1 MHMKTKVI
9 KDAVHKYI
17 ELEEPFWKTVNT
29 AEFQRLRWIE
39 QTSYRALYPAA
50 RHDRFI
56 HSLGVFHLGQKAFS
70 SLIENAKEPEKG
82 VLNANKDSFLL
93 ACLLHDVGHA
103 PFSHT
108 CEDFFDYKI
117 PKQCTTK
124 GIGKELIDA
133 IQASGMSPDE
143 KSVFSTDFEKC
154 LDKGSKTSKPPAHH
168 EIVSSIIVAK
178 TYTNCCA
185 FFVPCTLSL
194 DLVVRCIIG
203 CTYTTFPDDNDD
215 VKRKKGIKDCLV
227 RLLNSSTSDVD
238 KLDYLARDA
247 QMSGYDNVAI
257 DTNRLVKGLCYVID
271 SHGQYHPAFKKSAL
285 SIIEN
290 VIAAKN
296 SVAKWILNHPTII
309 YEGTLLRR
317 SIGIALKQVAA
328 QKSRENNADDSN
340 GTDAF
345 IKSVF
350 STQSLSVAILEGHP
364 VRLLTDGDIL
374 HFIKQAQ
381 SPDIDEFL
389 NRSERRHPVWKSVE
403 EYVHLC
409 GSRDNACRIAD
420 YLSPLVNA
428 SKTVDIS
435 SPVTLDGSFR
445 QSDLSNTNKQ
455 ILEKLNE
462 FFQNNGKSM
471 DLLFGEAKST
481 FFVTIDPDNIYIR
494 FSDDKDFSTY
504 KQLCDSI
511 SEQRSGEPAF
521 AFFYMFTKEA
531 IDAKTFVSWLLT
543 KIPFARN

>member
-1 MHMKTKVI
+1 MKTKVI

-56 HSLGVFHLGQKAFS
+56 HSLGVFHLGQKAFA
-70 SLIENAKEPEKG
+70 SLLQNAEDTEKG
-82 VLNANKDSFLL
+82 ILATNKDSFLL

-117 PKQCTTK
+117 SQQCITK
-124 GIGKELIDA
+124 GIGKELMDA
-133 IQASGMSPDE
+133 IQASNMLSEE
-143 KSVFSTDFEKC
+143 KATFKADFTNC
-154 LDKGSKTSKPPAHH
+154 LDRGSNATKPPAHH
-168 EIVSSIIVAK
+168 EIVSSIIVANM
-178 TYTNCCA
+178 YPACCKHFGA
-185 FFVPCTLSL
+185 RELSL

-203 CTYTTFPDDNDD
+203 CTYTTYKTD
-215 VKRKKGIKDCLV
+215 VAEVKQKRGIKDCLI
-227 RLLNSSTSDVD
+227 RLLNSATSDVD

-271 SHGQYHPAFKKSAL
+271 EDGQYHPAFKKSAL
-285 SIIEN
+285 SIVEN

-309 YEGTLLRR
+309 YEGILLRR
-317 SIGIALKQVAA
+317 SIGVALKQAA
-328 QKSRENNADDSN
+328 NKISQEKNAEASN
-340 GTDAF
+340 GTDDF

-350 STQSLSVAILEGHP
+350 STQSLSVNIAQGYP

-374 HFIKQAQ
+374 YFIKQAQ
-381 SPDIDEFL
+381 SRDIDEFL

-409 GSRDNACRIAD
+409 GSRDNARRIAD
-420 YLSPLVNA
+420 YLRPLVNA
-428 SKTVDIS
+428 SETVDIS
-435 SPVTLDGSFR
+435 SPVFLDGSFQ
-445 QSDLSNTNKQ
+445 QSALSHTNKD
-455 ILEKLNE
+455 ILGTLQE
-462 FFQNNGKSM
+462 FFTQNGKSM
-471 DLLFGEAKST
+471 DLLFGEARST
-481 FFVTIDPDNIYIR
+481 FSVTIDPEKIYIR
-494 FSDDKDFSTY
+494 FSGEKDFSTY
-504 KQLCDSI
+504 KHLCNAI
-511 SEQRSGEPAF
+511 SDQTGGVSGF
-521 AFFYMFTKEA
+521 AFFYMFTKET
-531 IDAKTFVSWLLT
+531 IDAKKFVDWLLT
-543 KIPFARN
+543 KIPLTRN

>member
-1 MHMKTKVI
+1 MKTKVI

-56 HSLGVFHLGQKAFS
+56 HSLGVFHLGQKAFA
-70 SLIENAKEPEKG
+70 SLLETAEESEKD
-82 VLNANKDSFLL
+82 VLEANKDSFLL

-117 PKQCTTK
+117 PQQCTTK

-133 IQASGMSPDE
+133 IQASDMEQCE
-143 KSVFSTDFEKC
+143 KKVLVDDFTKC
-154 LDKGSKTSKPPAHH
+154 LDRSLNTSKPPAHH
-168 EIVSSIIVAK
+168 EIVSSIVVARI
-178 TYTNCCA
+178 YSNCCLSFGPSA
-185 FFVPCTLSL
+185 LSL
-194 DLVVRCIIG
+194 DLIIRCIIG
-203 CTYTTFPDDNDD
+203 CTYATYPCDDET
-215 VKRKKGIKDCLV
+215 VKREKGIKDCLI
-227 RLLNSSTSDVD
+227 RLLNSSSSDVD

-247 QMSGYDNVAI
+247 QMSGYDNIAI
-257 DTNRLVKGLCYVID
+257 DTNRLVKGLSYVID
-271 SHGQYHPAFKKSAL
+271 SQGQYHPAFKKSAL

-290 VIAAKN
+290 VFAAKN

-309 YEGTLLRR
+309 YEGILLRR
-317 SIGIALKQVAA
+317 SIGVALKQVAA
-328 QKSRENNADDSN
+328 RKSSANNAEDSN
-340 GTDAF
+340 GTDEF
-345 IKSVF
+345 IKAVF
-350 STQSLSVAILEGHP
+350 STQSLSATLAKDHP

-409 GSRDNACRIAD
+409 GNRDNARRIAD

-428 SKTVDIS
+428 SKTGDIT
-435 SPVTLDGSFR
+435 SPIILNGSFNE
-445 QSDLSNTNKQ
+445 SALSITNKK
-455 ILEKLNE
+455 ILAKLEE
-462 FFQNNGKSM
+462 FFLQNSKSM
-471 DLLFGEAKST
+471 ELLFGEAKST
-481 FFVTIDPDNIYIR
+481 FSITIDPENIYIR
-494 FSDDKDFSTY
+494 FSSKSDFSTY
-504 KQLCDSI
+504 GQLSSLMSDVGA
-511 SEQRSGEPAF
+511 EGHTF
-521 AFFYMFTKEA
+521 AFFYMFTKEP
-531 IDAKTFVSWLLT
+531 IDAKAFVNWLL
-543 KIPFARN
+543 KELPLPRN